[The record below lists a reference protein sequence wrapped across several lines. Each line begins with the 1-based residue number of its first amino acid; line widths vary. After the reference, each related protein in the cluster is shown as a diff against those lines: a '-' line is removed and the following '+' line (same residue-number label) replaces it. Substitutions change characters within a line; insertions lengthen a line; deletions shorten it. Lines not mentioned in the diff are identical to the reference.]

1 MHTDERVFHTR
12 DHRLRVGPDRGA
24 DAGAVSAT
32 AVCSSARPR
41 ARLHSLADSGRH
53 QHEES
58 ELGRGQDI
66 AALRNARRLRGRL
79 RPAEAPHHSGV
90 ADAGRLHDVLR
101 VSQYLRPATRGAVVA
116 CVGHPRGT
124 GRRRR
129 RRAVRRWLTTLHHV
143 PDAPPAGQRSSARH
157 FLMADRHRRRIPARI
172 VPARRPA
179 VRSEAS
185 DRIRTGPGSHGDRS
199 IQRQQG
205 ALGHDQWRHVE
216 GGGRAARAQ
225 RRDVVLE
232 SGGLRGIVMI
242 RRAIKRAATILA
254 VALAMHSPG
263 VAAQQARSFY
273 VLNQRSIALTAEY
286 WNPILTHVSRKSGVP
301 LELKLARTAK
311 EGNAIAELGK
321 YDFLYT
327 NHFFTPERDRLGYKV
342 IARPAGPGIR
352 SQIVVPVD
360 SPIQSLQ
367 ELKGKDVAF
376 VTPDGFTGYWLP
388 MDALLRAKVDVKVV
402 FTGNQE
408 ASSAQLRV
416 NKVAAAGVNSSV
428 MARYGRRESFDY
440 RALWTSDI
448 YQDLCIMANP
458 KVPADKVAA
467 VRAAL
472 VNMAHDAVGRQI
484 LEAGADLL
492 KSNSEPGFV
501 TAENRD
507 YDNYRKFY
515 RTTQVK

>member
-12 DHRLRVGPDRGA
+12 NPRLRVGPDRGT
-24 DAGAVSAT
+24 DAGALSA
-32 AVCSSARPR
+32 APGCSSAGPR
-41 ARLHSLADSGRH
+41 ARLHGLADSGRH

-58 ELGRGQDI
+58 ELGRGQAI
-66 AALRNARRLRGRL
+66 AALRDAGRLRRRL
-79 RPAEAPHHSGV
+79 RPADAPHHSGV

-101 VSQYLRPATRGAVVA
+101 VSQHLRPATRGAVVA

-124 GRRRR
+124 GRQRR
-129 RRAVRRWLTTLHHV
+129 RRAVRRWLTALHHV

-157 FLMADRHRRRIPARI
+157 FLVVDRHRRWIPARI

-185 DRIRTGPGSHGDRS
+185 DRIRAGPRSHGDRS
-199 IQRQQG
+199 IERQQG
-205 ALGHDQWRHVE
+205 ASGHDQWRHVE

-242 RRAIKRAATILA
+242 RRAIKRAATLLA
-254 VALAMHSPG
+254 VAVAMHSPG

-311 EGNAIAELGK
+311 EGNAIAELGM

-342 IARPAGPGIR
+342 IARH
-352 SQIVVPVD
+352 
-360 SPIQSLQ
+360 
-367 ELKGKDVAF
+367 
-376 VTPDGFTGYWLP
+376 
-388 MDALLRAKVDVKVV
+388 
-402 FTGNQE
+402 
-408 ASSAQLRV
+408 
-416 NKVAAAGVNSSV
+416 
-428 MARYGRRESFDY
+428 GRRESFEY

-458 KVPADKVAA
+458 KMPADKVAA
-467 VRAAL
+467 VKAAL
-472 VNMAHDAVGRQI
+472 IDMVDDPEGRQI

-492 KSNSEPGFV
+492 KSNSELGFAA
-501 TAENRD
+501 AENRD